1 MADILLFKN
10 AISFFVLFIALFSSI
25 SLTGQSTKRPLILS
39 TECLITRDFSTQSP
53 DIGKSFNVLT
63 SGFEPAFGVV
73 VEFPIKN
80 NLWLSTGYRWK
91 RHWIGWASGLV
102 KKNIWVET
110 AHSIPFKVSWKKI
123 VGKSPLL
130 NRVALD
136 FSGGFLINKMSHP
149 LIISYDYNLTDGNGS
164 IIYSVSE
171 SYNSEDINQVEAT
184 VSLDGAIKVD
194 CRIYKNLHLY
204 VGYGYTQG
212 FWRLAKGNYR
222 YTAASGIVDSGRM
235 SNHGSYQYGLLGLR
249 MSF

>member
-1 MADILLFKN
+1 MLLVKKN
-10 AISFFVLFIALFSSI
+10 NFVLPFLVVLIPFS
-25 SLTGQSTKRPLILS
+25 LCGQTAKPRFALS

-53 DIGKSFNVLT
+53 DIGKSFYVLT
-63 SGFEPAFGVV
+63 SGFEPAFGVM

-102 KKNIWVET
+102 RKNIWVET

-136 FSGGFLINKMSHP
+136 ISGGFLINKMSHP
-149 LIISYDYNLTDGNGS
+149 LIIGYDYNLTDGNGS

-184 VSLDGAIKVD
+184 VSLDGAVKVD
-194 CRIYKNLHLY
+194 YRIYKNLHLY

-222 YTAASGIVDSGRM
+222 YTATSGIVDSGRM
-235 SNHGSYQYGLLGLR
+235 SNYGSYQYGLLGLR
-249 MSF
+249 MSFK